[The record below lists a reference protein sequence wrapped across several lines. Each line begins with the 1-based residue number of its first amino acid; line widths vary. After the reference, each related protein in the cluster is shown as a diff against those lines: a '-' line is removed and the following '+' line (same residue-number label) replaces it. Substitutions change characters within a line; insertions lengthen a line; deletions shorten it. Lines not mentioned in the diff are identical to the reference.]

1 MTSRFADLPAFQPDR
16 PRVRQVEDLNNIRAV
31 LPLEAAEACLA
42 VWRAMHL
49 ASAVPAALRELD
61 ALPDETRTHV
71 IAMSDAIAASSR
83 RKAA

>member
-1 MTSRFADLPAFQPDR
+1 MRAARFADHPAFQPNR

-49 ASAVPAALRELD
+49 ASAVPIALRELE
-61 ALPDETRTHV
+61 ALPEETRAHV
-71 IAMSDAIAASSR
+71 ITMSAAIAGTHR
-83 RKAA
+83 RAA